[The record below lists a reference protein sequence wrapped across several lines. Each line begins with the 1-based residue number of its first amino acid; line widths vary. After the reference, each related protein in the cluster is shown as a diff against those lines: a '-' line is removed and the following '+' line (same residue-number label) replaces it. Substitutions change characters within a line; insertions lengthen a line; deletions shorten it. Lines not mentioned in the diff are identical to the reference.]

1 MRAIRFH
8 ELGGPEVLR
17 YEEAPDPS
25 PGAGEVLVRVR
36 AAGVNY
42 ADTMFTRGRYF
53 LQPRFPQ
60 IPGLE
65 IAGEVVAL
73 GEGVKGIA
81 PGDRVMAALAN
92 AGGYAELVAVP
103 AHHLTRIPDGLGW
116 AEAAAIPVQAVTA
129 DQVLHLAGRLQAGET
144 VLVHAAAGGVG
155 VMLVQMA
162 KLAGARVIATASTE
176 EKRELARTLGADVAV
191 DYTKP
196 GWADAVREATD
207 GRGADVICEMVGGDV
222 FAQSLRCL
230 APWGRLVVFGVAGP
244 EMPSLN
250 PAVLMRLNQTVVG
263 YYLTTAMER
272 ADLMAPTHERIFRAL
287 ESGRL
292 RIVVGETA
300 PLSTAADVHRRMVAR
315 ETTGKLVLIPD
326 A

>member
-8 ELGGPEVLR
+8 EIGGPEVLK

-25 PGAGEVLVRVR
+25 PGPGEVLVRVR

-60 IPGLE
+60 TPGLE
-65 IAGEVVAL
+65 VAGEVVTA
-73 GEGVKGIA
+73 GEGVNGFA

-92 AGGYAELVAVP
+92 AGGYAELAVVP
-103 AHHLTRIPDGLGW
+103 AQHLTRIPAGLGW
-116 AEAAAIPVQAVTA
+116 AQAAALPVQAVTA
-129 DQVLHLAGRLQAGET
+129 DHVLFLAGRLQPGET

-162 KLAGARVIATASTE
+162 ALAGARVVATASTE
-176 EKRELARTLGADVAV
+176 EKRQLARALGADVTI

-244 EMPSLN
+244 ETPSLN
-250 PAVLMRLNQTVVG
+250 PAALMRLNQTVVG

-272 ADLMAPTHERIFRAL
+272 GEVMAPTHERIFRAL

-300 PLSTAADVHRRMVAR
+300 PLSAAADVHRRMVAR
-315 ETTGKLVLIPD
+315 ETTGKLVLVPD